1 MTKDY
6 SADQMAM
13 GWFIITIVG
22 LTLFI
27 GTVFLFVL

>member
-1 MTKDY
+1 MAKDY
-6 SADQMAM
+6 SAEQMAM

-22 LTLFI
+22 VALYI